1 MNTPKPGFVAG
12 ILFVLMSGAMLGS
25 AQAADV
31 EPTVISQRGDPDRWF
46 QEEMTP
52 MAYFKTLK
60 KEAEAVYQLSAI
72 DCKRMERSQQ
82 SSCLRDAKATMQQ
95 DIADAYRKSGIRA
108 R

>member
-1 MNTPKPGFVAG
+1 MKTPRQGFVAG
-12 ILFVLMSGAMLGS
+12 MLFALMSGAVLGS
-25 AQAADV
+25 AQAADA
-31 EPTVISQRGDPDRWF
+31 EPPIISQRGDPERWF

-60 KEAEAVYQLSAI
+60 KEAEAVYQLSVI
-72 DCKRMERSQQ
+72 DCRRMERSQQ

-95 DIADAYRKSGIRA
+95 DIAEAYRKSGIRT